1 MFDQSHNQVMEHCTK
16 CKKLHPDTG
25 LFSVWEVEKEKP
37 NIIKLQYC
45 QKCFNLERSKF
56 FQGE

>member
-1 MFDQSHNQVMEHCTK
+1 MFDQSHNQVMEKCTN

-37 NIIKLQYC
+37 NSIKLQYC
-45 QKCFNLERSKF
+45 QKCFNLERAKF